1 MSLSERDQWLEW
13 RPVGC
18 TCSEQLPRELR
29 CGNRPIGW
37 LTRGWSELVCWS
49 AREASDRRRWMVGEV
64 VDPVL
69 PVPVHEI
76 RVHSP
81 EWNERFRPTITPA
94 LIPSLEPGR
103 S

>member
-1 MSLSERDQWLEW
+1 MSLSEQQRWLDW

-18 TCSEQLPRELR
+18 TCSPALARELC

-37 LTRGWSELVCWS
+37 LNQGWAELVCWD
-49 AREASDRRRWMVGEV
+49 AREASNRARRGVGTV

-69 PVPVHEI
+69 PVQAGET
-76 RVHSP
+76 RVHSL
-81 EWNERFRPTITPA
+81 EWSERFHPTITTA

-103 S
+103 A

>member
-1 MSLSERDQWLEW
+1 MSLSERDRWLDW

-18 TCSEQLPRELR
+18 SCSEQLPRELR

-37 LTRGWSELVCWS
+37 LTQGWSELVCWD
-49 AREASDRRRWMVGEV
+49 AREASDRARRGVGTI
-64 VDPVL
+64 VDPVP
-69 PVPVHEI
+69 PVHVHEI

-81 EWNERFRPTITPA
+81 EWVERFRPSITYA

-103 S
+103 A